1 MNNNDL
7 TGRRFEDKDG
17 TEYVIAAGNEGEAI
31 AYEDIK
37 NPNAP
42 LFFCCDAFVIDNR
55 LRGTYFVSY
64 TVSKAEFF
72 KVIEQFSEQEK
83 ACADTIASSLR
94 KKYFKIPTVFLR
106 LVGEMYGK
114 DKTALHYH
122 T

>member
-7 TGRRFEDKDG
+7 TGRRFKDKDG

-37 NPNAP
+37 NPDAP
-42 LFFCCDAFVIDNR
+42 IYFCCDAFVTDNR

-72 KVIEQFSEQEK
+72 KVIEQLSEQEK
-83 ACADTIASSLR
+83 TCVETIISALQ
-94 KKYFKIPTVFLR
+94 KKYFKIPTLFLR
-106 LVGEMYGK
+106 LIGEVYMKEREGK
-114 DKTALHYH
+114 A
-122 T
+122 